1 MPRELREEQVLQA
14 ATEEFGRA
22 GYSAASLAEIGRQAG
37 VSKAMVLSYFRSKD
51 DLFAVCVQRVG
62 SRLAEHVAPVLLVPA
77 PTGVLAEATIV
88 AMLTALADRPSDWN
102 LLVDPS
108 VPRQGVAR
116 DAAREARALIG
127 GQAAQ
132 GVGLLEDLDL
142 VNDPDDVEVLTAI
155 WMHTVSAVLGWWS
168 EHPDRSVEEMSSRF
182 HRLLGVLQPR
192 PAS

>member
-127 GQAAQ
+127 GAPARWNVCGGWKAISRGSAFRSQVVN
-132 GVGLLEDLDL
+132 GGRRPLEFLSRCGLRLDSSDLPRCCRCDRVG
-142 VNDPDDVEVLTAI
+142 
-155 WMHTVSAVLGWWS
+155 G
-168 EHPDRSVEEMSSRF
+168 RS
-182 HRLLGVLQPR
+182 
-192 PAS
+192 